1 MFPLFA
7 GGDRPGKKSCGTTTA
22 LGNSEFACMQT
33 FESETVTEKQVDFG
47 ILLHDDQ
54 LQTL

>member
-1 MFPLFA
+1 
-7 GGDRPGKKSCGTTTA
+7 
-22 LGNSEFACMQT
+22 MQT

-54 LQTL
+54 LQTLWLVSYKKSILI